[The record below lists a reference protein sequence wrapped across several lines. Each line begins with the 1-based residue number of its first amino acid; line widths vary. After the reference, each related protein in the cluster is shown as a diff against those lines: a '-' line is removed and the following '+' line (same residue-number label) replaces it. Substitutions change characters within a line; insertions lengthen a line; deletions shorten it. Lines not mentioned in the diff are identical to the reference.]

1 VPSFTTERRVR
12 HSASEMF
19 DLVADVE
26 RYPRFV
32 PMCDRLSIR
41 SRETDGDE
49 EILIATMTVSYRFLH
64 ESFTSR
70 VTLDRKAMTIRAQYL
85 DGPFR
90 HLDNLW
96 TFEALG
102 PNESKVRFK
111 IDYEFRS
118 RTLGA
123 LMGAVFDRAFRRFAE
138 AFETRADEV
147 YGAPAAP
154 A

>member
-1 VPSFTTERRVR
+1 
-12 HSASEMF
+12 MF

-32 PMCDRLSIR
+32 PLCDRLVIR
-41 SRETDGDE
+41 SRTKEGNQ
-49 EILIATMTVSYRFLH
+49 EILIATMTVAYRFLH

-70 VTLDRKAMTIRAQYL
+70 VVLDRKALTIRAQYL

-96 TFEALG
+96 QFEPVG
-102 PNESKVRFK
+102 EKETIVRFT

-118 RTLGA
+118 RTLSA
-123 LMGAVFDRAFRRFAE
+123 LMGGIFDRAFRRFAE
-138 AFETRADEV
+138 AFESRADEV
-147 YGAPAAP
+147 YGTRAG
-154 A
+154 

>member
-1 VPSFTTERRVR
+1 
-12 HSASEMF
+12 MF

-32 PMCDRLSIR
+32 PLCDRLVIR
-41 SRETDGDE
+41 SRTKEGDR
-49 EILIATMTVSYRFLH
+49 EILVASMTIAYRFLH

-70 VTLDRKAMTIRAQYL
+70 VMLDRKALTIRAQYL

-96 TFEALG
+96 QFEPAG
-102 PNESKVRFK
+102 ENETIVRFT

-118 RTLGA
+118 RTLSA
-123 LMGAVFDRAFRRFAE
+123 LMGGVFDRAFRRFAE
-138 AFETRADEV
+138 AFETRANEV
-147 YGAPAAP
+147 YGTPAG
-154 A
+154 

>member
-1 VPSFTTERRVR
+1 MPSFTTERRVK

-32 PMCDRLSIR
+32 PMCDRLVVR
-41 SRETDGDE
+41 SRENDGDK
-49 EILIATMTVSYRFLH
+49 EILIATMTVAYRFLH

-96 TFEALG
+96 SFEEIG
-102 PNESKVRFK
+102 PHESKVRFT

-118 RTLGA
+118 RTLSA
-123 LMGAVFDRAFRRFAE
+123 LMGAVFDRAFRKFAE

-147 YGAPAAP
+147 YGVTA
-154 A
+154 

>member
-1 VPSFTTERRVR
+1 MPSFTTERRVR
-12 HSASEMF
+12 HSATEMF
-19 DLVADVE
+19 NLVADVE

-32 PMCDRLSIR
+32 PLCDRLVIR
-41 SRETDGDE
+41 TREKEGDM
-49 EILIATMTVSYRFLH
+49 EILTATMTVSYRFLH

-70 VTLDRKAMTIRAQYL
+70 VTLDHNAMTIRAQYL

-96 TFEALG
+96 TFEPLG
-102 PNESKVRFK
+102 PNESKVRFT

-118 RTLGA
+118 RTLSA

-147 YGAPAAP
+147 YGAPA
-154 A
+154 

>member
-1 VPSFTTERRVR
+1 
-12 HSASEMF
+12 MF

-32 PMCDRLSIR
+32 PLCDRLVVH
-41 SRETDGDE
+41 SRETEGDK

-90 HLDNLW
+90 HLDNIW
-96 TFEALG
+96 SFEEIG
-102 PNESKVRFK
+102 PHESKVRFT

-118 RTLGA
+118 RTLSA

-147 YGAPAAP
+147 YGAAA
-154 A
+154 